1 MKIGFNLLLWT
12 THLVEKDFYLLEKL
26 KSAGYDGVEIPIFEG
41 KVEHYN
47 EIKNVLDVNG
57 LECTGLSV
65 IPDEDHNPISA
76 NENYRK
82 NAEDFLKWSIDCCD
96 ALNSSILCGPF
107 HQPLGQFSG
116 NPPTQEEKERGAI
129 VHQNIRWL
137 LEHQLVHSNFFI
149 YFFRCSF
156 INLYLSI
163 LNYCCLIQQQH

>member
-41 KVEHYN
+41 KVEHYKK
-47 EIKNVLDVNG
+47 IKNVLDVNG

-65 IPDEDHNPISA
+65 IPNEDHNPISA

-82 NAEDFLKWSIDCCD
+82 KAEDFLKWSIDCCD

-107 HQPLGQFSG
+107 HQPLGQF
-116 NPPTQEEKERGAI
+116 
-129 VHQNIRWL
+129 
-137 LEHQLVHSNFFI
+137 
-149 YFFRCSF
+149 
-156 INLYLSI
+156 LS
-163 LNYCCLIQQQH
+163 LIHI